1 MAHVGFRSPRV
12 GRYGV
17 DVSAIDAVAETA
29 LALDPAVDLYIV
41 DEIGK
46 MECLSQRFIGAMRA
60 LLDSEKRV
68 LASLARSGGGFIREV
83 RELRYAELVELTLRN
98 RDALVGRIITWI
110 GSTRG

>member
-46 MECLSQRFIGAMRA
+46 MECLSQRFVAVMRG
-60 LLDSEKRV
+60 LLDSERRV
-68 LASLARSGGGFIREV
+68 LASVARSGKGFIAEAKRRPDAVLWEV
-83 RELRYAELVELTLRN
+83 TLSSRDLIVERMLAWL
-98 RDALVGRIITWI
+98 DSG
-110 GSTRG
+110 